1 MTQKVKYEVLVNAIL
16 FMSAALK
23 VASDGNAKA
32 PAWRQAALEVSE
44 FCLQAVDGRKYEMS
58 DESLEL
64 LELYAA
70 TVETRNL
77 MQLLRGT
84 K

>member
-1 MTQKVKYEVLVNAIL
+1 MTQKINHEALVNAIL
-16 FMSAALK
+16 FISTALK

-44 FCLQAVDGRKYEMS
+44 LCLQAMDGKLYEMT